1 MNGFGLMNSN
11 GSVNL
16 GPNSPVWAD
25 GSVSTC
31 LGDAC
36 KVDTAGII
44 GIIVFVVVFSIVIFF
59 FVLKEGGWRRTLTA
73 LVIPV
78 WIISATVYHFL

>member
-25 GSVSTC
+25 GSVATC

-36 KVDTAGII
+36 KVDNTAGM
-44 GIIVFVVVFSIVIFF
+44 IVFVIIFSIVVFF

-73 LVIPV
+73 LVIPM